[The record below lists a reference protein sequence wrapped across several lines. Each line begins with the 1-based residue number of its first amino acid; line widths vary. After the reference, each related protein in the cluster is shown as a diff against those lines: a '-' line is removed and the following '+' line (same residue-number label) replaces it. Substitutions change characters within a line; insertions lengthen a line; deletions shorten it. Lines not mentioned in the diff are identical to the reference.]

1 MDVALG
7 ECREEIDQVDPV
19 GVTAEALAAAY
30 LTRVHRFAVMV
41 CPSGADPE
49 ELAQQA
55 MLKALERAD
64 TFDPRRGTLDA
75 WLWSIVANVARDA
88 GRLARRRDFLL
99 QRIVLQEG
107 VRFAG
112 ASAED
117 LALERIRD
125 QDLVAAVRALPL
137 RYRTL
142 IALRYGA
149 GLRSVEI
156 ARLLGTTRMAV
167 LKSTRRALDRLQIG
181 LSKKRVT

>member
-7 ECREEIDQVDPV
+7 EGLEEIDRAAPH

-41 CPSGADPE
+41 CPPGADPE
-49 ELAQQA
+49 DLAQQA
-55 MLKALERAD
+55 MLKALERAAK
-64 TFDPRRGTLDA
+64 FDPRRGTLDA

-99 QRIVLQEG
+99 ERIALQEQTR
-107 VRFAG
+107 VAG
-112 ASAED
+112 ASPEG

-125 QDLVAAVRALPL
+125 QDLIAAVRALP
-137 RYRTL
+137 RRDRTL

-156 ARLLGTTRMAV
+156 AELLGTTRMAV
-167 LKSTRRALDRLQIG
+167 LKATRRGLDRLRIELCREQ
-181 LSKKRVT
+181 VQ